1 MVAFPDETSK
11 VYEDISIERGTA
23 NKMDFKY

>member
-1 MVAFPDETSK
+1 MVAFPDGTSK

-23 NKMDFKY
+23 YKMDFKY